1 MGTHPIFESDF
12 GCLTVLEMLR
22 VVTRRLATSNRV
34 LKNDDKSGL
43 NDFFRPSSEWEEPSG
58 SKKSAG
64 LAWPPKMLGS
74 LTVGQLHELWYILL
88 REKNVI
94 NTEKYHHW
102 KKGHVYNYTHDPEE
116 IIAES
121 MANIK
126 DRLKWYNE
134 RAAVLNGEKD
144 PRQEKS
150 IRMTNVYDT
159 EPYGQDVALEK
170 YKKPS
175 SWFQPENYP
184 ANPNTHYI
192 DQYYPQA
199 IEQPVEIS
207 FNESL
212 DWDKIQLK
220 EDRYMQEH
228 YHWAKVQNLWDHYVN
243 KQKEMLST
251 EEYKMRLEDGYYPKE
266 MPEWWRRRYSHEN
279 MWKYGIWPQHSVIA
293 KREQLSKY
301 QKEKINMAR
310 REIIKAEVPD
320 HVMGPSVYHNG
331 SKRS

>member
-1 MGTHPIFESDF
+1 
-12 GCLTVLEMLR
+12 MLR
-22 VVTRRLATSNRV
+22 IVLTRRLATSRV
-34 LKNDDKSGL
+34 LRKDPAENKIGL
-43 NDFFRPSSEWEEPSG
+43 VDFFRPSEEWAEPDQAETR
-58 SKKSAG
+58 SAG
-64 LAWPPKMLGS
+64 IAWSPKMLGS

-102 KKGHVYNYTHDPEE
+102 KKGYVYNYTHDPEE
-116 IIAES
+116 VIAES

-126 DRLKWYNE
+126 DRLKRYNE

-144 PRQEKS
+144 PRQEKT
-150 IRMTNVYDT
+150 IRMTNLYDT

-170 YKKPS
+170 HKQPS
-175 SWFQPENYP
+175 SCFQPENYP
-184 ANPNTHYI
+184 TNPNTHFI

-207 FNESL
+207 FNEDL

-228 YHWAKVQNLWDHYVN
+228 YHWAKVQNLWDHYVK
-243 KQKEMLST
+243 KQKEILST
-251 EEYKMRLEDGYYPKE
+251 EDYELRVEEGFYPKE

-293 KREQLSKY
+293 TREQLSKY

-310 REIIKAEVPD
+310 REIRKAEVPN
-320 HVMGPSVYHNG
+320 HVMGES
-331 SKRS
+331 